1 MCISSSSYRIY
12 HSRSTFT
19 CALFVYFLCFALP
32 SLCLPFLVVVCLL
45 LLLLLVIV
53 VVVIVVCQLA
63 QQHLLA
69 VTAVVVVVA
78 VSFGYWPI

>member
-32 SLCLPFLVVVCLL
+32 SFCLPFLVVVCLL
-45 LLLLLVIV
+45 V
-53 VVVIVVCQLA
+53 VAVVVVCQLA

-69 VTAVVVVVA
+69 VIVVVAVA